1 MVTEE
6 QKQGITELLQAILQT
21 MGIEARVSPEDN
33 LNGTEF
39 NIYTPDSRL
48 LIGQRGANLAALQT
62 LIHSVA
68 YRKFPGIE
76 RFSID
81 IDDYRKQREYRLR
94 EIAKRASEQVKK
106 SGRPVR
112 LEAMNPYERRI
123 VHAYLSNEYGIDTT
137 SVGKEPNRKIIISP
151 KQKGEI

>member
-1 MVTEE
+1 M
-6 QKQGITELLQAILQT
+6 
-21 MGIEARVSPEDN
+21 
-33 LNGTEF
+33 
-39 NIYTPDSRL
+39 
-48 LIGQRGANLAALQT
+48 
-62 LIHSVA
+62 HSVS

-106 SGRPVR
+106 SGKPVR

-151 KQKGEI
+151 KAKGEI

>member
-6 QKQGITELLQAILQT
+6 QKQGIIELLQAILQT

-62 LIHSVA
+62 LVHSVA
-68 YRKFPGIE
+68 YRKFPGVE
-76 RFSID
+76 RFTID

-106 SGRPVR
+106 SGKPVR

>member
-62 LIHSVA
+62 LVHSVA
-68 YRKFPGIE
+68 YRKFSGIE

>member
-6 QKQGITELLQAILQT
+6 QKQGISELLQAILQT

-62 LIHSVA
+62 LVHSVA

-106 SGRPVR
+106 SGKPVR

-137 SVGKEPNRKIIISP
+137 SVGNEPNRQIIISP

>member
-6 QKQGITELLQAILQT
+6 QKQGITELLQEILRT

-62 LIHSVA
+62 LVHSVS

-106 SGRPVR
+106 SGKPVR

-151 KQKGEI
+151 KAKGEI

>member
-6 QKQGITELLQAILQT
+6 QKQGITELLQEILRT

-62 LIHSVA
+62 LVHSVS

-106 SGRPVR
+106 SGKPVR

-137 SVGKEPNRKIIISP
+137 SVGKEPNRKIIIAP
-151 KQKGEI
+151 KAKGEI